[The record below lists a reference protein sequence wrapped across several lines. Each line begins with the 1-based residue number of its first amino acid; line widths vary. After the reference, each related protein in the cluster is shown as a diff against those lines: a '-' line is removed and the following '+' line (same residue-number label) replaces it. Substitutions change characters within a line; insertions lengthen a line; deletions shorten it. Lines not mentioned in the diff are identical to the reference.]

1 MIGMSNE
8 ENVPFYLVYLNQK
21 ADQILAV
28 SKTWDSPVFIAVD
41 GRCASG
47 KTTLASL
54 LEARGVQV
62 IHMDDYFPRV
72 EQRTKER
79 FEEPGGNLDRE
90 RIMEE
95 VLGPLKEGRE
105 GIVRPFDCGT
115 MKLTDRKTVI
125 RPEGVILAEGSYSL
139 HPELRKF
146 YDFSIFMD
154 VLPEDQLER
163 IRERNGEKKLAMFKS
178 RWIPFEE
185 KYFAAYKVKEY
196 ADLYINTSMSD
207 EF

>member
-1 MIGMSNE
+1 MMQE
-8 ENVPFYLVYLNQK
+8 ENVPFYMVYLNQK

-28 SKTWDSPVFIAVD
+28 AKTYEAPVFIAID
-41 GRCASG
+41 GRCAGG
-47 KTTLASL
+47 KTTLASI
-54 LEARGVQV
+54 LEARGAQV
-62 IHMDDYFPRV
+62 IHMDDFFPRV

-79 FEEPGGNLDRE
+79 FAEPGGNLDRE
-90 RIMEE
+90 RIAEE
-95 VLGPLKEGRE
+95 VLIPLKEGRE
-105 GIVRPFDCGT
+105 GIVRPFDCSV
-115 MKLTDRKTVI
+115 MELSDRKIVI
-125 RPEGVILAEGSYSL
+125 KPEGIILAEGSYSL

-163 IRERNGEKKLAMFKS
+163 IRERNGEKKLEMFKS

-196 ADLYINTSMSD
+196 ADLYINTSMTD